1 MLVLRTDLSGDP
13 SFRELLSRVKEMS
26 LNAYAHQDLPFDMLV
41 DKLKPQRR
49 PGYPPFF
56 QIAFGLQNQ
65 QQLSSQNAGITLEN
79 YPLQYESVRYD
90 LTVWIYEG
98 NNTLEVKWAFRS
110 DLFELETIEALHT
123 KYVSLLTSA
132 ISDPTT
138 RISQL
143 ETRSIEER
151 ESEES
156 SQQQLSEARQQ
167 HFDRTKRKSIK
178 IVEKEG

>member
-1 MLVLRTDLSGDP
+1 M
-13 SFRELLSRVKEMS
+13 
-26 LNAYAHQDLPFDMLV
+26 
-41 DKLKPQRR
+41 
-49 PGYPPFF
+49 
-56 QIAFGLQNQ
+56 
-65 QQLSSQNAGITLEN
+65 
-79 YPLQYESVRYD
+79 
-90 LTVWIYEG
+90 
-98 NNTLEVKWAFRS
+98 EVKWAFRS